1 MSSQFVHLR
10 VHSEYSLI
18 DGLIRVKELTSSA
31 QQMGMT
37 AMALT
42 DQANMFAIIK
52 FYQSALASGVKPIIG
67 CDLWIHNPD
76 DPTRPFRQPV
86 LCLNQTGYR
95 NLIELI
101 SKAYQTQ
108 QILDRAVLSAQWFD
122 ANNDGLLMLSGG
134 VYGDVGQAL
143 ITGHTELAQQRLE
156 FWLDRFGDRYYFEL
170 QRTGRSQE
178 EHYIAAALDWAER
191 YAVPVVATND
201 VMFMQASDYEAHEAR
216 VCINESRVLDD
227 PRREHRYS
235 DQQYFKSAD
244 EMTALFSDC
253 PAALENTVEIARRCT
268 VELALGTLY
277 LPEYPIPESFE
288 QSEFFQGEHALPQ
301 VQQFVE
307 SALSPTNET
316 SADELHQQVRLGM
329 FFYLEAY
336 QGLAQRL
343 SENFESANTAEF
355 FEQKAR
361 YEQRLRFELSIIL
374 KMGFPGYFL
383 IVMDFIRWA
392 KTHNIPVGPGRGSG
406 AGSLVAYV
414 QRITDLDPL
423 KYDLLFERF
432 LNPERVSMPDFDVD
446 FCMEQRDRVIQYVA
460 DRYGR
465 DSVAQIVTFGTL
477 AAKAVVRDVA
487 RVQGKSYG
495 LADRLSKLIP
505 GTPGMTLEAA
515 LTAVPELQD
524 AVSHDEEAAEIFAM
538 AKKLEGITRQRGK
551 HAGGVVIAPTR
562 LTDFSPLVCDADGQ
576 NVLTQYDKND
586 VETAGLIKFDFL
598 GLRTLTIIDWALT
611 MINDRRAQLGQS
623 PIKITQIP
631 QNDAKAFAMLKA
643 AQTTAVFQVESRGM
657 KELILKMAPDNLE
670 EMIALVALYRPGPL
684 DSGMVQN
691 FINRKHGREKVSYP
705 DANSQHES
713 LKPILESTYGIIV
726 YQEQV
731 MQIAQT
737 LAGYTLGEADLLR
750 RAMGKKKP
758 EEMRLQRDVFAQGA
772 AAQGIDANLAAHI
785 FDLVEKFAGYGFNKS
800 HSAAYALV
808 SYQTLWL
815 KAHYAAAFLAATMS
829 SDIDHTAKV
838 VVLLDECRQLGV
850 DVLPPD
856 VNQGQYLFTVNEQDQ
871 IVFGLGAVKGVGAA
885 PVQAIV
891 TAREAGGVFV
901 DLFDFCARIEPKKMS
916 KRVFEALIQSGAL
929 DGLGDH
935 RAQLMEAL
943 PDALRAAEQSNDN
956 VAAGM
961 TDLFGEAAVSS
972 QEGMSRFQHVTP
984 WSLQERLAGEQATL
998 GLFLTGHPIDEYQK
1012 ELKGLV
1018 SCRLE
1023 QVVVSDRTQI
1033 LAGLVVEVRRVRTR
1047 QGNDMIFVTLDDQ
1060 SARLELTLFPEPETD
1075 WMSQL
1080 KEGQMVIVLADVTW
1094 NSHREEM
1101 RVRGLQVMSIA
1112 QARAQYAQHL
1122 VIEPPLDVGAS
1133 KHTAQLFVQELRRY
1147 VKPCNELS
1155 QLQRLPVQLW
1165 YRSESAEAMI
1175 RINVQFA
1182 IAMTDQNLHRLRHW
1196 LGEDQVRLTYDMP
1209 LKATH

>member
-10 VHSEYSLI
+10 VHSEYSLV
-18 DGLIRVKELTSSA
+18 DSLIRVQELTASA
-31 QQMGMT
+31 HSKGMT
-37 AMALT
+37 ALALT
-42 DQANMFAIIK
+42 DQANMFATIK
-52 FYQSALASGVKPIIG
+52 FYQSALASGVKPILG

-76 DPTRPFRQPV
+76 DPTHPFRQPV
-86 LCLNQTGYR
+86 LCQNQAGYR

-101 SKAYQTQ
+101 SRAYQTQ
-108 QILDRAVLSAQWFD
+108 QILDRAVISPEWFD
-122 ANNDGLLMLSGG
+122 HHHTGLIMLSGG

-143 ITGHTELAQQRLE
+143 LAGHTELAQQRLTY
-156 FWLDRFGDRYYFEL
+156 WQTRFGDRYYLEL

-178 EHYIAAALDWAER
+178 EHYIAAAIEYAER
-191 YAVPVVATND
+191 FAVPVVATND
-201 VMFMQASDYEAHEAR
+201 VMFMQPSDYEAHEAR

-235 DQQYFKSAD
+235 DQQYFKTAD
-244 EMTALFSDC
+244 DMLALFSDC

-277 LPEYPIPESFE
+277 LPEYPIPEGFD

-307 SALSPTNET
+307 SALSSGTDL
-316 SADELHQQVRLGM
+316 SAEERNQQVRLGM
-329 FFYLEAY
+329 YFYMEAFE
-336 QGLAQRL
+336 GLTQRL
-343 SENFESANTAEF
+343 KEDHRDADAAVFAETRA
-355 FEQKAR
+355 Q
-361 YEQRLRFELSIIL
+361 YEKRLRFELSIIL

-392 KTHNIPVGPGRGSG
+392 KTHGIPVGPGRGSG

-465 DSVAQIVTFGTL
+465 DAVAQIVTFGTL

-505 GTPGMTLEAA
+505 GTPGMTLQVA
-515 LTAVPELQD
+515 LDTVTELSD
-524 AVSHDEEAAEIFAM
+524 VVSQDEEAAEIFAM
-538 AKKLEGITRQRGK
+538 AKKLEGITRQTGK
-551 HAGGVVIAPTR
+551 HAGGVVIAPSR
-562 LTDFSPLVCDADGQ
+562 LTDFSPLVCDADGL

-598 GLRTLTIIDWALT
+598 GLRTLTIIDWAIT
-611 MINDRRAQLGQS
+611 MINDRRALQGEV
-623 PIKITQIP
+623 PIDITQIP
-631 QNDAKAFAMLKA
+631 LDDPSAFTMLKA

-657 KELILKMAPDNLE
+657 KELIIKMAPDNLE

-705 DANSQHES
+705 DANWQHES
-713 LKPILESTYGIIV
+713 LQPILESTYGIIV

-758 EEMRLQRDVFAQGA
+758 EEMRQQKDVFAQGA
-772 AAQGIDANLAAHI
+772 AAQGVDANLAAHI

-815 KAHYAAAFLAATMS
+815 KAHYPAAFLAATMS

-856 VNQGQYLFTVNEQDQ
+856 VNQGQYLFTVNDQNQ

-891 TAREAGGVFV
+891 AAREAGGRFV

-916 KRVFEALIQSGAL
+916 KRVYEALIQSGAL
-929 DGLGDH
+929 DALGDH

-943 PDALRAAEQSNDN
+943 PDALRAAEQSNEN
-956 VAAGM
+956 QAAGM
-961 TDLFGEAAVSS
+961 TDLFGEVAVSN

-998 GLFLTGHPIDEYQK
+998 GLYLTGHPIDEYER

-1023 QVVVSDRTQI
+1023 QVAVSDHTQV
-1033 LAGLVVEVRRVRTR
+1033 LAGLVVEMRRVRTR
-1047 QGNDMIFVTLDDQ
+1047 QGNDMMFVTLDDR
-1060 SARLELTLFPEPETD
+1060 SARLELTLFPEAD
-1075 WMSQL
+1075 SHWVSWL
-1080 KEGQMVIVLADVTW
+1080 KEGQMVIVHADVTW

-1101 RVRGLQVMSIA
+1101 RVRGHQVMNIA
-1112 QARAQYAQHL
+1112 QARAQYAQHIVL
-1122 VIEPPLDVGAS
+1122 EPPMDVGAS
-1133 KHTAQLFVQELRRY
+1133 PHSAQMFVQELQRY
-1147 VKPCNELS
+1147 VKPCEELP
-1155 QLQRLPVQLW
+1155 QLPRLPVQLW
-1165 YRSESAEAMI
+1165 YRTEAAEAMI
-1175 RINVQFA
+1175 SIGEQFM

-1196 LGEDQVRLTYDMP
+1196 LGEDQVRLAYEKPSKT
-1209 LKATH
+1209 LH